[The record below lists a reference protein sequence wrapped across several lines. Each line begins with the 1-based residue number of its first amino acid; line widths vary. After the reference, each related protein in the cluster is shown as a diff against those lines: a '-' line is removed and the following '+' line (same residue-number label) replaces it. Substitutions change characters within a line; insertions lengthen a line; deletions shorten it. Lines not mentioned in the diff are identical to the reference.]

1 MHGVVLSALLDNLGT
16 GHHCGSLLGTRE
28 MYCPLAPKPAA
39 EGKEA
44 ENILEN
50 FRVRKC
56 VY

>member
-1 MHGVVLSALLDNLGT
+1 LSALLDNLGT